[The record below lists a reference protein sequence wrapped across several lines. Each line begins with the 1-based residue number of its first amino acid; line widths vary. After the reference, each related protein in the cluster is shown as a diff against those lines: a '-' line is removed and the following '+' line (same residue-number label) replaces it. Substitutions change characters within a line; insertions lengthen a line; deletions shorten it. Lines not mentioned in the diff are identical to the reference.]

1 MFSIMDLPSSQ
12 SKDKFKRETEV
23 QSRTRLT
30 KGFHRNGQ
38 PLALSDFQRNSSHS
52 SSSMSDLF
60 TSSQFNDLVDS
71 CGDGPTAGPSR
82 QMLVK
87 PKGRPLAQT
96 RAIETDEDRR
106 SLAFQIVLFHL
117 CSFYEKPIE
126 RRERLFRE
134 LCSRLRVD
142 TSAALYQYPE
152 LASLRSH
159 YQHSLVRMVKSV
171 QGQMDAHFPAPT
183 STLPKSRS
191 IQCINEVREQDLY
204 HNSRYQNEFEELGF
218 IAKGGFGV
226 VFRARNKLD
235 GCEYA
240 VKKIVLRYCDPEL
253 FAKIFRE
260 VTTLA
265 KLNHANVVSY
275 KTAWL
280 EPLVDCPRTRTRLN
294 CQHPSLP
301 NMTSELWSSSSL
313 TSFEM
318 DGNTVEQDRI
328 LRRIEATSQ
337 SSGIVFNDVEESHDV
352 VEMGITSTRSTVVN
366 HSTTSTTNHNRT
378 NRSVTSAIEI
388 NTFQS
393 SLKMSNVTSIQE
405 LDEHDS
411 GGNFPRVQGLAATPP
426 NRARLPPIA
435 DVAGTSPSSRFWI
448 ASEDED
454 EFSSSSLEGLHEDKS
469 PKKSCRTK
477 LPVIQKPNRTGHGGT
492 FQSNVQDRA
501 VLYVQMQLCDR
512 TLREWLD
519 ERNASLD
526 DSGHCQIDS
535 STNLRIFEQILRGV
549 EYIHAQGIVH
559 RDLKPRNIFLSRNN
573 EVQIGDF
580 GLAKH
585 DLDNNISTPQTPVDP
600 NIHSGKIFNTE
611 KSHHTSGVGTQAYGA
626 PEQLAFGIVNE
637 KSDIYSL
644 GIVLFEL
651 FHPFSTAMERS
662 KAITQ
667 ARQDVIP
674 DDLVLKYP
682 LVTKAIQSMLAS
694 VPSLRPRATDV
705 IQALFS
711 AEAKEKQA
719 LEEQVQH
726 LEDVVAEQK
735 LAIHE
740 KDELIKELQAAL
752 AKVNMSTP

>member
-1 MFSIMDLPSSQ
+1 MDPPATSSYRG
-12 SKDKFKRETEV
+12 KDAKPRP
-23 QSRTRLT
+23 T

-38 PLALSDFQRNSSHS
+38 PLVINEVHRNSSNS

-60 TSSQFNDLVDS
+60 TSPQFNDPLDGSKDDVARAKPSHQALVRPQ
-71 CGDGPTAGPSR
+71 GPRT
-82 QMLVK
+82 
-87 PKGRPLAQT
+87 LAH
-96 RAIETDEDRR
+96 ANSLETEEDRR

-117 CSFYEKPIE
+117 CSFYEKPLE

-134 LCSRLRVD
+134 LCHRLRID
-142 TSAALYQYPE
+142 MSAALYQYPE

-159 YQHSLVRMVKSV
+159 YQHSFVRMVKSV
-171 QGQMDAHFPAPT
+171 QGQMDAHPT

-204 HNSRYQNEFEELGF
+204 HNSRYQNEFEELSF

-235 GCEYA
+235 GCVYA

-280 EPLVDCPRTRTRLN
+280 EPFVDCPRPRTRLH

-301 NMTSELWSSSSL
+301 NMTSEMWSSSSR
-313 TSFEM
+313 TSLGLN
-318 DGNTVEQDRI
+318 GNTFEEDRI

-337 SSGIVFNDVEESHDV
+337 SSGIVFNETEESQDV
-352 VEMGITSTRSTVVN
+352 IDMGISTTRSAVVT
-366 HSTTSTTNHNRT
+366 HAGVSR
-378 NRSVTSAIEI
+378 
-388 NTFQS
+388 
-393 SLKMSNVTSIQE
+393 
-405 LDEHDS
+405 
-411 GGNFPRVQGLAATPP
+411 LAATPP
-426 NRARLPPIA
+426 NRARLPPIT

-448 ASEDED
+448 ASDDED
-454 EFSSSSLEGLHEDKS
+454 EFSTTSFDGLDDNSPRKS
-469 PKKSCRTK
+469 RKTK
-477 LPVIQKPNRTGHGGT
+477 LPTFPKPNGAEHSGA

-519 ERNASLD
+519 ERNAVVD
-526 DSGHCQIDS
+526 ASGHCQIDAAI
-535 STNLRIFEQILRGV
+535 NLHIFEQILRGV

-573 EVQIGDF
+573 EVRPYFFVQIGDF

-585 DLDNNISTPQTPVDP
+585 DLDNNISTPQTPVDSTNYSG
-600 NIHSGKIFNTE
+600 NIFTTE

-637 KSDIYSL
+637 KSDIYSV

-667 ARQDVIP
+667 VRQDMVP
-674 DDLVLKYP
+674 EDLALKYP

-694 VPSLRPRATDV
+694 VPSLRPRATEV
-705 IQALFS
+705 LQTLFS
-711 AEAKEKQA
+711 AEAKKKQA

-735 LAIHE
+735 LAMHA
-740 KDELIKELQAAL
+740 KDELIRKLQAAL
-752 AKVNMSTP
+752 AKMNTSTP